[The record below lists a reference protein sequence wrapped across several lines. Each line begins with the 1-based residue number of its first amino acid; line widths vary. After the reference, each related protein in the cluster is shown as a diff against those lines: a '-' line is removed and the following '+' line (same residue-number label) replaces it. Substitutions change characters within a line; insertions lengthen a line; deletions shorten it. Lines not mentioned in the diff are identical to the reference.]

1 MELSQTEL
9 FILEFLWAQDE
20 PQGFSSILQYYNEK
34 TKKDWKKQ
42 TMSTYLTRLQK
53 AGFLKTDHSDTRKR
67 YYPAISREEYY
78 QDCASCVIDE
88 TFQGSLSLFVSAFT
102 GSTISISI
110 SRHYTSLSFLCC
122 TSAFAFLK
130 INALLIC

>member
-53 AGFLKTDHSDTRKR
+53 PDF
-67 YYPAISREEYY
+67 
-78 QDCASCVIDE
+78 
-88 TFQGSLSLFVSAFT
+88 
-102 GSTISISI
+102 
-110 SRHYTSLSFLCC
+110 
-122 TSAFAFLK
+122 
-130 INALLIC
+130 

>member
-102 GSTISISI
+102 GRNRISEEEKEQLLE
-110 SRHYTSLSFLCC
+110 Y
-122 TSAFAFLK
+122 LK
-130 INALLIC
+130 RL